1 MATSAT
7 STRYQLGLLLTN
19 LVVSVVLNYAHAKGH
34 HPGRQQRLHG
44 TADDAVDR
52 HQFISEHNAVRS
64 KFSEQPLTWNSTLAR
79 YARRFASQRVG
90 DCDMIHSNGPFG
102 ENIFWGGKY
111 EDYSAAYAVKS
122 WASETSVYDPS
133 KNSCQMNAMCGHYT
147 QIIWTTTKRM
157 GCARVKCNSGGV
169 FAICVYDPPG
179 NFEGENPFGKLASD
193 VATQMEGMA
202 SSSLFGD
209 VKLSENTKTSQ
220 KPIFTVNNIKPPE
233 LSDATPSSPL
243 NNAQAPAQQASPL
256 SKAPAPAPQ
265 A

>member
-1 MATSAT
+1 MAT

-19 LVVSVVLNYAHAKGH
+19 LIVSVVLNYAHAKGH

-44 TADDAVDR
+44 TRADAVDR

-64 KFSEQPLTWNSTLAR
+64 KFSERPLTWNSTLVR
-79 YARRFASQRVG
+79 YARRFASQRAG
-90 DCDMIHSNGPFG
+90 DCDMVHSNGPFG

-122 WASETSVYDPS
+122 WAAETSAYDAS
-133 KNSCQMNAMCGHYT
+133 QNSCQMNAMCGHYT

-157 GCARVKCNSGGV
+157 GCARVKCNNGGV

-179 NFEGENPFGKLASD
+179 NFEGENPFGKVASS
-193 VATQMEGMA
+193 VATEMGA
-202 SSSLFGD
+202 VTANPLFGD
-209 VKLSENTKTSQ
+209 VKLSENIKTSQ
-220 KPIFTVNNIKPPE
+220 KPIFT
-233 LSDATPSSPL
+233 LD
-243 NNAQAPAQQASPL
+243 NAPAPAQQASPL
-256 SKAPAPAPQ
+256 SEAAAPAPQ

>member
-19 LVVSVVLNYAHAKGH
+19 LIVSVVLNYAHATGH

-44 TADDAVDR
+44 TAADAVDR
-52 HQFISEHNAVRS
+52 HQFISEHNAVRA
-64 KFSEQPLTWNSTLAR
+64 KFSEQPLTWNSTLVR

-111 EDYSAAYAVKS
+111 EDFSAAYAVQS

-147 QIIWTTTKRM
+147 QIVWMTTKRM
-157 GCARVKCNSGGV
+157 GCARVKCNNGGV

-179 NFEGENPFGKLASD
+179 NFEGENPFSGVPEIGGIPKDSYSDEVKLA
-193 VATQMEGMA
+193 
-202 SSSLFGD
+202 
-209 VKLSENTKTSQ
+209 ENFKTSQ
-220 KPIFTVNNIKPPE
+220 KPVFTVNNILPE
-233 LSDATPSSPL
+233 LTPVK
-243 NNAQAPAQQASPL
+243 NAPAPAQQASL
-256 SKAPAPAPQ
+256 ASLLGNAPAPAPQ